1 MQLEVASKP
10 HRLAGPLPG
19 VKPSRVGGVEE
30 SAKTVEKETRAKA
43 AEVKTTCLTI
53 LFMEQDGTS

>member
-1 MQLEVASKP
+1 MQLEVASTS

-30 SAKTVEKETRAKA
+30 SAKTGESETKA
-43 AEVKTTCLTI
+43 NVAEAKTTCLTI
-53 LFMEQDGTS
+53 LFMKQDRTS